1 MNNAGML
8 GTVGEGG
15 GGERE
20 TQGTIRDTAD
30 SFKRE
35 LIPLGLE

>member
-15 GGERE
+15 EGRE